1 MLLLTRDDF
10 LNHCSIQ
17 PLVICQTL
25 SKFYI
30 FTFRC
35 FTCNVFHIIFSVNES
50 ELLNQSF
57 GFLVGEDKRGGKFQ
71 RDGTK
76 LG

>member
-10 LNHCSIQ
+10 LNHCPIQ

-30 FTFRC
+30 FTFCC
-35 FTCNVFHIIFSVNES
+35 FTCNVFHIIFSLNES
-50 ELLNQSF
+50 EF
-57 GFLVGEDKRGGKFQ
+57 WIPGGGRQTGREIFKEA
-71 RDGTK
+71 GPN
-76 LG
+76 